1 MAELK
6 KLPENLKYVFL
17 DPERKCPVIIS
28 SNLEVSQEDKLVK
41 VLKKHKSETGWA
53 IEDLKGI
60 SPMVC
65 MHKILM
71 EDGTNQWCNR
81 KED

>member
-1 MAELK
+1 MRYKDDVATSQHIEVIDQMVLQK
-6 KLPENLKYVFL
+6 IPL
-17 DPERKCPVIIS
+17 DSERKCPTIIR

-41 VLKKHKSETGWA
+41 VLKKHKSEMGWA

-60 SPMVC
+60 SPTVC

-71 EDGTNQWCNR
+71 EGR
-81 KED
+81 